1 MNGMKLACDMLEMPV
16 TLVDTKG
23 TASNQKY
30 LVEVAAKLAHEGK
43 SPEEIK
49 DILENL

>member
-30 LVEVAAKLAHEGK
+30 LVEVAAKLAHE
-43 SPEEIK
+43 PVCQLL
-49 DILENL
+49 D